1 MSAVFSGSVSFKSD
15 GYLAE
20 KCSVS
25 INFIKLFISCVIHVL
40 SDLDECNSTTA
51 RHKCEHICVNTVGS
65 YACACK
71 PGNKLQMDGLSCK
84 GEPHV

>member
-1 MSAVFSGSVSFKSD
+1 MSAVFSGYVSFKSD

-20 KCSVS
+20 KCPVS
-25 INFIKLFISCVIHVL
+25 ITFL

-71 PGNKLQMDGLSCK
+71 PGHKLQMDGLSCK